1 MPCHPPVLEFKV
13 QLLCFY
19 TNLVTFSFCL
29 FITCLRR
36 GHFTAGKTEL
46 LEPWT
51 VPVAL
56 SAMNKPCRAIVMKES
71 ASPTHRYT
79 GSEALSVEPV
89 SQHWLP
95 VVILSRDWS
104 WQSLACQTQNPVY
117 LSRRAAV
124 AHYSLPALPVS
135 SLGRQSLRQHEDR
148 KTCLIGKLAV
158 PSTLLTPRSLVSCGL
173 PGTAEAQTQK
183 TRFDFHVLLE
193 EVLEVNSD
201 FLCL

>member
-1 MPCHPPVLEFKV
+1 MPCHPPVLEFKL

-19 TNLVTFSFCL
+19 TNSVTFTFCHVYNMC
-29 FITCLRR
+29 TRR
-36 GHFTAGKTEL
+36 QFHHWNTEL

-56 SAMNKPCRAIVMKES
+56 SAMNKPCSAIAMKES

-79 GSEALSVEPV
+79 GSDALSVEPV
-89 SQHWLP
+89 SQHWLL

-104 WQSLACQTQNPVY
+104 WQSSACQTQNPVY

-124 AHYSLPALPVS
+124 AHHSLPALPVS

-148 KTCLIGKLAV
+148 KTGLIAKLAM
-158 PSTLLTPRSLVSCGL
+158 PSTLLTPRSSVSCGL

-183 TRFDFHVLLE
+183 TRFNFHVLVK

-201 FLCL
+201 FPCL